1 MFKQNNNWLVR
12 KTNIPLLAKAM
23 ELLSYWNLMDIVRPV
38 VKKAITLVLIPS
50 LTNVRIQM
58 FNLVTIITVYWR
70 PDAGFRWAP

>member
-50 LTNVRIQM
+50 LTNVRI
-58 FNLVTIITVYWR
+58 
-70 PDAGFRWAP
+70 